1 MPAEEAKRQTK
12 KTLTIMK
19 YIIPLLCFFL
29 LASCKQE
36 RAGGTREELTKLKA
50 ELEAKKQ
57 ELSDKQA
64 IADVEKEL
72 EEVNRQ
78 IKQVEKGDKVEV
90 ENIPL
95 PQSPLGVVPVA
106 VTTNEEAGKAQITGS
121 NVTMRKDASVQSEKL
136 GSFDANEKVDVLETK
151 NVNND
156 REAIL
161 SKPLTVKGQGGE
173 ANLPKGKAVMIE
185 EYQSERN
192 MYLVTYQDPQKGKL
206 TAEID
211 ASAVET
217 ITYSTWYKVKR
228 SNGETG
234 WVLGKFLKTGQ
245 N

>member
-1 MPAEEAKRQTK
+1 MKINSEKHLK
-12 KTLTIMK
+12 MK

-36 RAGGTREELTKLKA
+36 RAGSSREELNKLKS

-64 IADVEKEL
+64 IADIEKQL
-72 EEVNRQ
+72 EEVNKQ

-90 ENIPL
+90 ENIPI
-95 PQSPLGVVPVA
+95 PTSPIGVVPVA
-106 VTTNEEAGKAQITGS
+106 VSTPNEENGKAQIIGS
-121 NVTMRKDASVQSEKL
+121 NVTMRKDASVQSDKI
-136 GSFDANEKVDVLETK
+136 GSFDANEKVEVLETK

-173 ANLPKGKAVMIE
+173 ANLPKGKAVIIE

-206 TAEID
+206 TAEVD

-228 SNGETG
+228 NSGETG
-234 WVLGKFLKTGQ
+234 WVLGKFLKI